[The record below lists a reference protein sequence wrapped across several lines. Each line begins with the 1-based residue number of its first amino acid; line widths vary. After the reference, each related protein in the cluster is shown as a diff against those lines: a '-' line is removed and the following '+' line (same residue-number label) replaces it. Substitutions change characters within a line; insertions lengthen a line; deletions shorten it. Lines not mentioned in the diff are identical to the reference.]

1 MNNLYTENESY
12 QLENMNRESMGPGL
26 YMLDVS
32 KKLNQVVYPWAPTV
46 RLQKMGASINQNM
59 SLIDTESDLYNI
71 INVNSNDPN
80 KKYIPDPDK
89 KIDYLDLKD
98 GFFQTENSLL
108 TNPPS
113 ELRGI
118 AKNRFYN
125 LFKDPQKTAIP
136 SEKFFPDNG
145 QNIPFRRTGLDTYAN
160 ILDDYK
166 PCPFNKSMYDNF

>member
-1 MNNLYTENESY
+1 MNNLYTENETY
-12 QLENMNRESMGPGL
+12 QLESLNKESLGPGL
-26 YMLDVS
+26 YMMDIS

-71 INVNSNDPN
+71 VRVNTNDPN

-98 GFFQTENSLL
+98 GFFHEENTLL

-113 ELRGI
+113 ELRGVT
-118 AKNRFYN
+118 KNRFYK
-125 LFKDPQKTAIP
+125 LYHDPQKTAIEP
-136 SEKFFPDNG
+136 EKIGRFG
-145 QNIPFRRTGLDTYAN
+145 EDTYN
-160 ILDDYK
+160 QILDDYE
-166 PCPFNKSMYDNF
+166 PCPFDKSNYDGF

>member
-1 MNNLYTENESY
+1 
-12 QLENMNRESMGPGL
+12 
-26 YMLDVS
+26 
-32 KKLNQVVYPWAPTV
+32 
-46 RLQKMGASINQNM
+46 MGASINQNM

-71 INVNSNDPN
+71 VNVNSKDPN

-125 LFKDPQKTAIP
+125 LFKDPQKTAI
-136 SEKFFPDNG
+136 E
-145 QNIPFRRTGLDTYAN
+145 PFKRIGEDTYTS

-166 PCPFNKSMYDNF
+166 PCKINSSIY

>member
-1 MNNLYTENESY
+1 MNSLYLENEAYQNNLINKET
-12 QLENMNRESMGPGL
+12 MGPGL
-26 YMLDVS
+26 YMLDIS
-32 KKLNQVVYPWAPTV
+32 KKLNKVVYPWAPTV
-46 RLQKMGASINQNM
+46 RLQKMGASINKNL

-71 INVNSNDPN
+71 VNVNSNDPN

-89 KIDYLDLKD
+89 NIDYLDLDD
-98 GFFQTENSLL
+98 GFFHSENSLL

-113 ELRGI
+113 ELRGV

-145 QNIPFRRTGLDTYAN
+145 QNIPFRRIGYDTYAN

>member
-1 MNNLYTENESY
+1 MNNLYTENETY
-12 QLENMNRESMGPGL
+12 QLESLNKESLGPGL
-26 YMLDVS
+26 YMMDIS

-71 INVNSNDPN
+71 VRVSTNDPN

-98 GFFQTENSLL
+98 GFFHEENTLL

-113 ELRGI
+113 ELRGVT
-118 AKNRFYN
+118 KNRFYK
-125 LFKDPQKTAIP
+125 LYHDPQKTAIEP
-136 SEKFFPDNG
+136 EKIGRFG
-145 QNIPFRRTGLDTYAN
+145 EDTYN
-160 ILDDYK
+160 QILDNYE
-166 PCPFNKSMYDNF
+166 PCPFDKSNYDGF

>member
-1 MNNLYTENESY
+1 MNNLYRENEEN
-12 QLENMNRESMGPGL
+12 QLNMINKESMGSGL
-26 YMLDVS
+26 YMLDIS
-32 KKLNQVVYPWAPTV
+32 KKLNHVVYPWAPTV

-71 INVNSNDPN
+71 VNVNSKDPN

-125 LFKDPQKTAIP
+125 LFKDPQKTAI
-136 SEKFFPDNG
+136 E
-145 QNIPFRRTGLDTYAN
+145 PFKRIGEDTYTS

-166 PCPFNKSMYDNF
+166 PCKINSSIYNNF

>member
-1 MNNLYTENESY
+1 MNCLYLENESQ
-12 QLENMNRESMGPGL
+12 QLESMNKESMGPGL
-26 YMLDVS
+26 YMMDVS

-71 INVNSNDPN
+71 VRVNTRDPT

-89 KIDYLDLKD
+89 KVDYLDLKD
-98 GFFQTENSLL
+98 GFFHEESTLL

-113 ELRGI
+113 ELRGV

-125 LFKDPQKTAIP
+125 LFKDPQKTAIEP
-136 SEKFFPDNG
+136 AKIGRIGE
-145 QNIPFRRTGLDTYAN
+145 DTYSSV
-160 ILDDYK
+160 LDDYK
-166 PCPFNKSMYDNF
+166 SCPFNKSMYENF

>member
-1 MNNLYTENESY
+1 MNCLYLENESQ
-12 QLENMNRESMGPGL
+12 QLKTMNNESMGPGL
-26 YMLDVS
+26 YMMDVS

-71 INVNSNDPN
+71 VRVNTKDPT

-89 KIDYLDLKD
+89 KVDYLDLKD
-98 GFFQTENSLL
+98 GFFHEESTLL

-113 ELRGI
+113 ELRGV

-125 LFKDPQKTAIP
+125 LFKDPQKTAI
-136 SEKFFPDNG
+136 EPDKIG
-145 QNIPFRRTGLDTYAN
+145 RIGEDTYSSV
-160 ILDDYK
+160 LDDYK
-166 PCPFNKSMYDNF
+166 SCPFNKSMYDNF